1 MRKTCNDLYL
11 AIIGHPEPLITEVAL
26 LLMMRQE
33 PISPYAIQLHDWFEH
48 PRKFTLVMEYPEPC
62 ESVLDFIIRNP
73 QLDETTARVIM
84 RQAVLAVQH
93 CIDHDVFHN
102 DVHAHNFLLKKD
114 VMTC

>member
-1 MRKTCNDLYL
+1 
-11 AIIGHPEPLITEVAL
+11 
-26 LLMMRQE
+26 
-33 PISPYAIQLHDWFEH
+33 
-48 PRKFTLVMEYPEPC
+48 MEYPEPC

-114 VMTC
+114 TLELKLIDFGSGQLLSSDGYDSDIYIGEHFGSVWKPGCNDLLII